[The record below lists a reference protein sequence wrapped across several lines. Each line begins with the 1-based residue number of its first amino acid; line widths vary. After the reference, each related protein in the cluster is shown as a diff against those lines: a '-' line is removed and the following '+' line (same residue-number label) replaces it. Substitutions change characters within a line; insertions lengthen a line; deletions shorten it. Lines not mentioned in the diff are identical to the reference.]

1 MAVATPCV
9 RKIKIKCLQID
20 FLNCRNCDW
29 PIFTTLSI
37 KRGTIKNTNGFYH
50 FERFVFLDKY
60 KTIFIFN
67 WWDMRTRHGKT
78 GHSNTHCW
86 LSIDSLLVP
95 KKCVCVQESPALRI
109 KVASLRRGGV
119 RVHWPPRNV
128 RQLCKFLHSFA
139 VCGGP
144 GRGDAAQLANS
155 PRPCKAC
162 EGSPAGRGGGCPSPA
177 QRGVQLQS
185 AGRAAQQTFA
195 RFSGRAAA
203 VQFSAHSAARRRA
216 QWCGGSGAG
225 LLGYCGHPLVR
236 VEQPLV

>member
-1 MAVATPCV
+1 MCAGVLGLANLC
-9 RKIKIKCLQID
+9 C
-20 FLNCRNCDW
+20 
-29 PIFTTLSI
+29 
-37 KRGTIKNTNGFYH
+37 
-50 FERFVFLDKY
+50 
-60 KTIFIFN
+60 
-67 WWDMRTRHGKT
+67 
-78 GHSNTHCW
+78 
-86 LSIDSLLVP
+86 
-95 KKCVCVQESPALRI
+95 
-109 KVASLRRGGV
+109 KVRRGGV
-119 RVHWPPRNV
+119 RVDWPPRNV

-155 PRPCKAC
+155 PRPRPCKAC

-195 RFSGRAAA
+195 RFSGRAQLCNSRHTPPGAA
-203 VQFSAHSAARRRA
+203 HTDVELA
-216 QWCGGSGAG
+216 GAG